1 MRLKGKKIAIL
12 VESDFY
18 EPEIWCGHL
27 AAKAAAGVAHRVSAR
42 GVVAG

>member
-18 EPEIWCGHL
+18 EPKSR
-27 AAKAAAGVAHRVSAR
+27 AATRRAKAAAGVAHRVSAR
-42 GVVAG
+42 GVVAE